1 MWTLSH
7 LCEHI
12 LTFEWDHS
20 IVLNSGPGTL
30 HAASQNFRQMGW
42 EKKLGMSEFIH
53 PLYLSGPKYC
63 QLIQNLPGSYQSELF

>member
-30 HAASQNFRQMGW
+30 HAGFTEFQTNGV
-42 EKKLGMSEFIH
+42 EKKNWECQSLFIH
-53 PLYLSGPKYC
+53 STFLD
-63 QLIQNLPGSYQSELF
+63 QSTAN

>member
-30 HAASQNFRQMGW
+30 HAASKNYRQLGW
-42 EKKLGMSEFIH
+42 KKKGNVKVYSPTLPFWTKV
-53 PLYLSGPKYC
+53 LSINPK
-63 QLIQNLPGSYQSELF
+63 SS